1 MMTEVMKMRE
11 EEKKRSSQSKVK
23 SMMKKR
29 WFLPAVYI
37 LSAAVL
43 LTGILV
49 YQASN
54 DDFTEEP
61 SKNKQNIT
69 SENNEPS
76 IEVNNSLETF
86 TIPMAEADSAVIK
99 KEFYDV
105 NGDTKQQEAS
115 LVVYN
120 NTYQPNTGIDYAMKD
135 GKDFEVTASMSGKVK
150 SVQEDALLG
159 NLVVIEHDKG
169 VETHYSSVKD
179 IKVKEGDTVKQGEA
193 FATGGTSAIN
203 EEAGIHVHFEVRK
216 DNVAVNPLE
225 YLDKPTSA
233 LKAEKIEADTEAK
246 DSANQENEET
256 NEDPDTKEDDSNKE
270 TNEDSE
276 ANPESDSNQEPGN
289 E

>member
-1 MMTEVMKMRE
+1 MRE
-11 EEKKRSSQSKVK
+11 EENKRSSQSKVK
-23 SMMKKR
+23 SIMKKR

-37 LSAAVL
+37 FSAAVL

-49 YQASN
+49 YQASDN
-54 DDFTEEP
+54 EFTQDP
-61 SKNKQNIT
+61 SENKQNIT

-86 TIPMAEADSAVIK
+86 TIPMSEAESAVIK

-105 NGDTKQQEAS
+105 DGDTKQQEAS

-135 GKDFEVTASMSGKVK
+135 GKGFDVTASMSGKVK

-159 NLVVIEHDKG
+159 NLVVVEHDKG
-169 VETHYSSVKD
+169 IETHYSSIKD
-179 IKVKEGDTVKQGEA
+179 IKVKEGDNLKQGET
-193 FATGGTSAIN
+193 FAKGGTSAIN
-203 EEAGIHVHFEVRK
+203 EEAGTHVHFEVRK

-225 YLDKPTSA
+225 YLDKPISS
-233 LKAEKIEADTEAK
+233 LKAEKKEADTKAK
-246 DSANQENEET
+246 DSADQEKEETTENQDDAGNETSEDSNENQES
-256 NEDPDTKEDDSNKE
+256 DP
-270 TNEDSE
+270 
-276 ANPESDSNQEPGN
+276 NQEPGN

>member
-1 MMTEVMKMRE
+1 MRE

-37 LSAAVL
+37 FSASAL

-49 YQASN
+49 YQASDN
-54 DDFTEEP
+54 EFTQDP

-86 TIPMAEADSAVIK
+86 SIPMAEADSAVIK

-105 NGDTKQQEAS
+105 NGDTKQQEEA

-135 GKDFEVTASMSGKVK
+135 GKSFEVTASMSGKVK

-169 VETHYSSVKD
+169 IETHYSSIND
-179 IKVKEGDTVKQGEA
+179 IAVKEGDTVKQGDA
-193 FATGGTSAIN
+193 IGTGSTSAIN
-203 EEAGIHVHFEVRK
+203 EDAGIHVHFEVRK

-225 YLDKPTSA
+225 FMEKPISSLKEA
-233 LKAEKIEADTEAK
+233 KAEPKTSDEDKVT
-246 DSANQENEET
+246 EET
-256 NEDPDTKEDDSNKE
+256 NVDPEAKQESDTNKGSD
-270 TNEDSE
+270 TNEG
-276 ANPESDSNQEPGN
+276 SDMEEDTDTNQESGN
-289 E
+289 

>member
-1 MMTEVMKMRE
+1 MRE
-11 EEKKRSSQSKVK
+11 EEKRSSQSKMK
-23 SMMKKR
+23 SIMKKR

-37 LSAAVL
+37 FSAALL

-49 YQASN
+49 YQASDN
-54 DDFTEEP
+54 EFTKEP
-61 SKNKQNIT
+61 SENKQNIT
-69 SENNEPS
+69 SERNEPS

-86 TIPMAEADSAVIK
+86 SIPMAEADSAVIK

-135 GKDFEVTASMSGKVK
+135 GKSFDVTASMSGEVK
-150 SVQEDALLG
+150 MVQEDALLG
-159 NLVVIEHDKG
+159 NLVVIEHEKG
-169 VETHYSSVKD
+169 IETHYSSIKD
-179 IKVKEGDTVKQGEA
+179 IKVKEGETIKQGEA

-225 YLDKPTSA
+225 YLEKPINSLKVEQTKADKKTDD
-233 LKAEKIEADTEAK
+233 EADPGTKDATEDPEAK
-246 DSANQENEET
+246 QES
-256 NEDPDTKEDDSNKE
+256 DKNKE
-270 TNEDSE
+270 SDTSNESGSE
-276 ANPESDSNQEPGN
+276 EDTDTNPETGN
-289 E
+289 

>member
-1 MMTEVMKMRE
+1 MRE
-11 EEKKRSSQSKVK
+11 EENKRSSQSKVK
-23 SMMKKR
+23 SIMKKR

-37 LSAAVL
+37 FSAAVL

-49 YQASN
+49 YQASDN
-54 DDFTEEP
+54 EFTQDP
-61 SKNKQNIT
+61 SENKQNIT

-86 TIPMAEADSAVIK
+86 TIPMTEAESAVIK

-105 NGDTKQQEAS
+105 DGDTKQQEAS

-135 GKDFEVTASMSGKVK
+135 GKGFDVTASMSGKVK

-159 NLVVIEHDKG
+159 NLVVVEHDKG
-169 VETHYSSVKD
+169 IETHYSSIKD
-179 IKVKEGDTVKQGEA
+179 IKVKEGDNLKQGET
-193 FATGGTSAIN
+193 FAKGGTSAIN
-203 EEAGIHVHFEVRK
+203 EEAGTHVHFEVRK

-225 YLDKPTSA
+225 YLDKPISS
-233 LKAEKIEADTEAK
+233 LKAEKTEADTKSK
-246 DSANQENEET
+246 DSADQEKEETTENQDDAGNETSEDSNENQES
-256 NEDPDTKEDDSNKE
+256 DP
-270 TNEDSE
+270 
-276 ANPESDSNQEPGN
+276 NQEPGN

>member
-1 MMTEVMKMRE
+1 MTEVMKMRE

-23 SMMKKR
+23 SIMKKR
-29 WFLPAVYI
+29 WFLPAVY
-37 LSAAVL
+37 LFSAAIL

-54 DDFTEEP
+54 DEFTQDP
-61 SKNKQNIT
+61 SENKQKIT

-76 IEVNNSLETF
+76 IEVNNALETF
-86 TIPMAEADSAVIK
+86 TIPMTEADSAVIK

-105 NGDTKQQEAS
+105 DGDTKQQEAS

-135 GKDFEVTASMSGKVK
+135 GKGFDVIASMSGKVK

-159 NLVVIEHDKG
+159 NLVVIEHEKG
-169 VETHYSSVKD
+169 IETHYSSVKD
-179 IKVKEGDTVKQGEA
+179 IKVKEGDTIKQGET
-193 FATGGTSAIN
+193 FAKGGTSAIN
-203 EEAGIHVHFEVRK
+203 KEAGTHVHFEVRK

-225 YLDKPTSA
+225 YLDKPISS
-233 LKAEKIEADTEAK
+233 LKVEKTEAEPK
-246 DSANQENEET
+246 AKESADQENEET
-256 NEDPDTKEDDSNKE
+256 NEKPEESQEDPSKE
-270 TNEDSE
+270 TTED
-276 ANPESDSNQEPGN
+276 PESNQESDPNQETGN

>member
-1 MMTEVMKMRE
+1 MRE

-23 SMMKKR
+23 SIMKKR

-37 LSAAVL
+37 FSAALL

-54 DDFTEEP
+54 DEFTQDP
-61 SKNKQNIT
+61 SESKQNIT

-86 TIPMAEADSAVIK
+86 TIPMTEAESAVIK

-105 NGDTKQQEAS
+105 DGDTKQQEAS

-135 GKDFEVTASMSGKVK
+135 GKGFEVTASMSGKVK

-159 NLVVIEHDKG
+159 NLVVIEHEKG
-169 VETHYSSVKD
+169 IETHYSSVKD
-179 IKVKEGDTVKQGEA
+179 IKVKEGDTIKQGET
-193 FATGGTSAIN
+193 FAKGGTSAIN
-203 EEAGIHVHFEVRK
+203 EEAGTHVHFEVRK

-225 YLDKPTSA
+225 YLDKPVSS
-233 LKAEKIEADTEAK
+233 LKAEKKEADTKAK
-246 DSANQENEET
+246 ESADQEKEEKAKT
-256 NEDPDTKEDDSNKE
+256 
-270 TNEDSE
+270 
-276 ANPESDSNQEPGN
+276 SDSDQEDAGN
-289 E
+289 ETTETPDADQESNPDQESGN

>member
-11 EEKKRSSQSKVK
+11 EENKRSSQSKVK
-23 SMMKKR
+23 SIMKKR

-37 LSAAVL
+37 FSAAVL

-49 YQASN
+49 YQASDN
-54 DDFTEEP
+54 EFTQDP
-61 SKNKQNIT
+61 SENKQNIT

-86 TIPMAEADSAVIK
+86 TIPMSEAESAVIK

-105 NGDTKQQEAS
+105 DGDTKQQEAS

-135 GKDFEVTASMSGKVK
+135 GKGFDVTASMSGKVK

-159 NLVVIEHDKG
+159 NLVVVEHDKG
-169 VETHYSSVKD
+169 IETHYSSIKD
-179 IKVKEGDTVKQGEA
+179 IKVKEGDNLKQGET
-193 FATGGTSAIN
+193 FAKGGTSAIN
-203 EEAGIHVHFEVRK
+203 EEAGTHVHFEVRK

-225 YLDKPTSA
+225 YLDKPISS
-233 LKAEKIEADTEAK
+233 LKAEKKEADTKAK
-246 DSANQENEET
+246 DSADQEKEETTENQDDAGNETSEDSNENQE
-256 NEDPDTKEDDSNKE
+256 SN
-270 TNEDSE
+270 
-276 ANPESDSNQEPGN
+276 PNQEPGN

>member
-1 MMTEVMKMRE
+1 MMAEVMKMRE

-37 LSAAVL
+37 FSASAL

-49 YQASN
+49 YQASDN
-54 DDFTEEP
+54 EFTQDP
-61 SKNKQNIT
+61 SENKQNIT

-86 TIPMAEADSAVIK
+86 TIPMTEAESAVIK

-135 GKDFEVTASMSGKVK
+135 GKGFDVTASMSGKVK

-169 VETHYSSVKD
+169 IETHYSSDKD
-179 IKVKEGDTVKQGEA
+179 IKVKEGDTIKQGET
-193 FATGGTSAIN
+193 FAKGGTSAIN
-203 EEAGIHVHFEVRK
+203 EEAGTHVHFEVRK
-216 DNVAVNPLE
+216 DDVAVNPLE
-225 YLDKPTSA
+225 YLDKPISS
-233 LKAEKIEADTEAK
+233 LKAEKTEADTKAK
-246 DSANQENEET
+246 DSADQEKEETTENQDDAGNETSEDSNENQES
-256 NEDPDTKEDDSNKE
+256 DP
-270 TNEDSE
+270 
-276 ANPESDSNQEPGN
+276 NQEPGN

>member
-1 MMTEVMKMRE
+1 MRE
-11 EEKKRSSQSKVK
+11 EENKRSSQSKVK
-23 SMMKKR
+23 SIMKKR

-37 LSAAVL
+37 FSAAVL

-49 YQASN
+49 YQASDN
-54 DDFTEEP
+54 EFTQDP
-61 SKNKQNIT
+61 SENKQNIT

-86 TIPMAEADSAVIK
+86 TIPMSEAESAVIK

-105 NGDTKQQEAS
+105 DGDTKQQEAS

-135 GKDFEVTASMSGKVK
+135 GKGFDVTASMSGKVK

-159 NLVVIEHDKG
+159 NLVVVEHDKG
-169 VETHYSSVKD
+169 IETHYSSIKD
-179 IKVKEGDTVKQGEA
+179 IKVKEGDNLKQGET
-193 FATGGTSAIN
+193 FAKGGTSAIN
-203 EEAGIHVHFEVRK
+203 EEAGTHVHFEVRK

-225 YLDKPTSA
+225 YLDKPISS
-233 LKAEKIEADTEAK
+233 LKAEKKEADTKAK
-246 DSANQENEET
+246 DSADQEKEETTENQDDAGNETSEDSNENQE
-256 NEDPDTKEDDSNKE
+256 SN
-270 TNEDSE
+270 
-276 ANPESDSNQEPGN
+276 PNQEPGN

>member
-23 SMMKKR
+23 SIMKKR

-37 LSAAVL
+37 FSAAVL

-54 DDFTEEP
+54 DEFTQDP
-61 SKNKQNIT
+61 SENKQNIT

-86 TIPMAEADSAVIK
+86 TIPMSEADSAVIK

-105 NGDTKQQEAS
+105 DGDTKQQEAS

-135 GKDFEVTASMSGKVK
+135 GKGFEVTASMSGKVK

-159 NLVVIEHDKG
+159 NLVVVEHDKG
-169 VETHYSSVKD
+169 IETHYSSVKD
-179 IKVKEGDTVKQGEA
+179 IKVKEGDTIKQGET
-193 FATGGTSAIN
+193 FAKGGTSAIN
-203 EEAGIHVHFEVRK
+203 EEAGTHVHFEVRK

-225 YLDKPTSA
+225 HLDKPISS
-233 LKAEKIEADTEAK
+233 LKAEKTEADTKAK
-246 DSANQENEET
+246 DSADQEKEETKNQDDAGNETTEDSDADQESDPNQET
-256 NEDPDTKEDDSNKE
+256 
-270 TNEDSE
+270 
-276 ANPESDSNQEPGN
+276 GN

>member
-23 SMMKKR
+23 SIMKKR

-37 LSAAVL
+37 FSAAVL

-49 YQASN
+49 YQASDN
-54 DDFTEEP
+54 EFTQDP
-61 SKNKQNIT
+61 SENKQNIT

-86 TIPMAEADSAVIK
+86 TIPMTEAESAVIK

-135 GKDFEVTASMSGKVK
+135 GKGFDVTASMSGKVK

-169 VETHYSSVKD
+169 IETHYSSVKD
-179 IKVKEGDTVKQGEA
+179 IKVKEGDTIKQGET
-193 FATGGTSAIN
+193 FAKGGTSAIN
-203 EEAGIHVHFEVRK
+203 EEAGTHVHFEVRK
-216 DNVAVNPLE
+216 DDVAVNPLE
-225 YLDKPTSA
+225 YLDKPISS
-233 LKAEKIEADTEAK
+233 LKAEKTEADTKAK
-246 DSANQENEET
+246 DSADQEKEET
-256 NEDPDTKEDDSNKE
+256 TENQDDAGNETSDDSNE
-270 TNEDSE
+270 NQ
-276 ANPESDSNQEPGN
+276 ESDPNQEPGN